1 MPVSLLDGGAAALR
15 QAVVGTRMALPG
27 LALSIIV
34 ALAALLAEAPLARLL
49 TSLFGQPLALP
60 AMMIALLA
68 GMAASRVAARPA
80 FAAGID
86 FSIRRILRIAVA
98 LLGIRIA
105 VVDIV
110 ALGPATG
117 ALVIVTMVL
126 TLASGLWIGRLF
138 GQTDPFGAL
147 AGSATAV
154 CGASAALATATV
166 LPRYP
171 SKHADMVFV
180 VVAVN
185 ALSTVAMI
193 AYPALCS
200 LLGFDA
206 QTTGIMLG
214 ATIHDV
220 AQVAGAGYAVSDAV
234 GDNAVI
240 VKLFRVLLLVPVVL
254 SIAWFFAGHGA
265 REGARLPIP
274 GFALVFLGLVAVN
287 SLGLVPAPLK
297 TLSVETSKAGLLL
310 AIAALGLATSFRD
323 IVRSGWRQSA
333 VVIGTT
339 FVILVAV
346 TTGLSIV
353 R

>member
-1 MPVSLLDGGAAALR
+1 VSLVDGGAAALR
-15 QAVVGTRMALPG
+15 QAVVGTRMVLPG
-27 LALSIIV
+27 LALSIVV
-34 ALAALLAEAPLARLL
+34 ALGALLAETPLGRLL
-49 TSLFGQPLALP
+49 TSLSGQRLAFP
-60 AMMIALLA
+60 AMMVALLV
-68 GMAASRVAARPA
+68 GMAASRPAARPV

-86 FSIRRILRIAVA
+86 FCIRRVLRIAVA

-105 VVDIV
+105 MADIV
-110 ALGPATG
+110 ALGPATA
-117 ALVIVTMVL
+117 ALVVAAMALTM
-126 TLASGLWIGRLF
+126 ASGLWIARLL
-138 GQTDPFGAL
+138 GQNDPFGAL
-147 AGSATAV
+147 AGCATAV

-166 LPRYP
+166 LPAYP
-171 SKHADMVFV
+171 SKHADMIFV

-185 ALSTVAMI
+185 ALSTIAMI
-193 AYPALCS
+193 GYPALCAF
-200 LLGFDA
+200 LDLDA
-206 QTTGIMLG
+206 QTTGILLG

-254 SIAWFFAGHGA
+254 AIAWLFAGGGA
-265 REGARLPIP
+265 GDGTRLPVP
-274 GFALVFLGLVAVN
+274 GFALVFLALVVVN

-297 TLSVETSKAGLLL
+297 VALVEASKAGLLL

-323 IVRSGWRQSA
+323 IARSGWRQSA
-333 VVIGTT
+333 VVIATT

-346 TTGLSIV
+346 TAALAVV

>member
-1 MPVSLLDGGAAALR
+1 
-15 QAVVGTRMALPG
+15 MALPG
-27 LALSIIV
+27 LALSVIV

-49 TSLFGQPLALP
+49 TSMAGQPLALP
-60 AMMIALLA
+60 AMMVALLA
-68 GMAASRVAARPA
+68 GMAASRVAARPV

-86 FSIRRILRIAVA
+86 FSIRRILRVAVA

-105 VVDIV
+105 MADIV

-117 ALVIVTMVL
+117 ALVIATMVL

-166 LPRYP
+166 LPAYP
-171 SKHADMVFV
+171 GRRADMVFV

-193 AYPALCS
+193 AYPALCAF
-200 LLGFDA
+200 LGFDA

-254 SIAWFFAGHGA
+254 SITWFFAGRA
-265 REGARLPIP
+265 RDGARLPIP
-274 GFALVFLGLVAVN
+274 GFALVFVGLVVVN

-297 TLSVETSKAGLLL
+297 AMLVDTSKAGLLL

-339 FVILVAV
+339 LVILVAV
-346 TTGLSIV
+346 TAGLSVV

>member
-1 MPVSLLDGGAAALR
+1 VSFVDGGAAALR
-15 QAVVGTRMALPG
+15 QVVAGTRTALPG
-27 LALSIIV
+27 FVLSAVV

-49 TSLFGQPLALP
+49 TWISGQQLALP
-60 AMMIALLA
+60 AMIIALLL

-86 FSIRRILRIAVA
+86 FCIRRILRVAVA

-105 VVDIV
+105 MADIV

-117 ALVIVTMVL
+117 ALVIATMVL

-166 LPRYP
+166 LPAYP
-171 SKHADMVFV
+171 GKQADMVFV

-193 AYPALCS
+193 AYPALCAF
-200 LLGFDA
+200 LGFDA

-220 AQVAGAGYAVSDAV
+220 AQVAGAGYAVSDVV

-254 SIAWFFAGHGA
+254 SITWFFAGGA
-265 REGARLPIP
+265 RDGARLPIP
-274 GFALVFLGLVAVN
+274 GFALVFVGLVVVN

-297 TLSVETSKAGLLL
+297 AMLVDTSKAGLLL

-346 TTGLSIV
+346 TAGLSVV

>member
-1 MPVSLLDGGAAALR
+1 MRRV
-15 QAVVGTRMALPG
+15 LPG
-27 LALSIIV
+27 LALSAAV

-49 TSLFGQPLALP
+49 TSLSGQPLALP
-60 AMMIALLA
+60 AMMIALLL
-68 GMAASRVAARPA
+68 GMAVSRLAARPA

-86 FSIRRILRIAVA
+86 FCIRRVLRIAVA

-105 VVDIV
+105 LADIV

-117 ALVIVTMVL
+117 ALVMVTMVL
-126 TLASGLWIGRLF
+126 TLASGLWIGRLL

-166 LPRYP
+166 LPAYP
-171 SKHADMVFV
+171 GKQADMVFV

-193 AYPALCS
+193 AYPALCAF
-200 LLGFDA
+200 LGFDA

-220 AQVAGAGYAVSDAV
+220 AQVAGAGYALSDAV

-254 SIAWFFAGHGA
+254 SIAWFFSGRGA
-265 REGARLPIP
+265 RDGAYLPIP
-274 GFALVFLGLVAVN
+274 GFAFAFLALVVVN
-287 SLGLVPAPLK
+287 SLGLMPAPLK
-297 TLSVETSKAGLLL
+297 AVIVEASKGGLLV
-310 AIAALGLATSFRD
+310 AIAALGLATSLRD

-346 TTGLSIV
+346 TIGLSV
-353 R
+353 